1 MEIMSSKDPVFFKDV
16 QLKIVN
22 VTMLSQKT
30 DKCLAGPVS
39 FGSAVAA
46 RSPAPVRTGLW
57 RRTASDR
64 LYGGGMR
71 GQPLVALSRDPMSAG
86 EVDFWTIYVFS
97 LACGI

>member
-1 MEIMSSKDPVFFKDV
+1 MSSKDPVFFKDV

-30 DKCLAGPVS
+30 DKCLVASVS
-39 FGSAVAA
+39 FCSAVAA
-46 RSPAPVRTGLW
+46 RSLAHVRMGLW

-71 GQPLVALSRDPMSAG
+71 RQPLVALSRDPMSEG
-86 EVDFWTIYVFS
+86 EV
-97 LACGI
+97 